1 MVFLIS
7 LNMGMR
13 IKANNEINYRKER
26 ENKKRKKLKEDSL
39 YIEEK

>member
-7 LNMGMR
+7 LNIVMR
-13 IKANNEINYRKER
+13 IKLNNEINCRKER
-26 ENKKRKKLKEDSL
+26 ENEKKKNMKEDSL

>member
-7 LNMGMR
+7 LNTDAR
-13 IKANNEINYRKER
+13 INLNNEINYRKR
-26 ENKKRKKLKEDSL
+26 KMQKKKKKVKEDSL